1 MCFRNSPGGVLERAF
16 SSNVRGVWKLTP
28 QRPVDNR
35 AGDIEKRG
43 STKGKCQN
51 ATR

>member
-1 MCFRNSPGGVLERAF
+1 MCFRNSPGRVLERAF
-16 SSNVRGVWKLTP
+16 RSNVPGVRKLTP

-35 AGDIEKRG
+35 AGDIEKPG
-43 STKGKCQN
+43 GTKGKCQN

>member
-1 MCFRNSPGGVLERAF
+1 MCFLNSPRRVLERAF
-16 SSNVRGVWKLTP
+16 RSNVPGIQKLTP

-35 AGDIEKRG
+35 TGDIEKRG
-43 STKGKCQN
+43 GTEGKCQN

>member
-1 MCFRNSPGGVLERAF
+1 VRFLNSPGRVLERAF
-16 SSNVRGVWKLTP
+16 RSNVPGVLKLTP
-28 QRPVDNR
+28 QRPIDNR

-43 STKGKCQN
+43 GTEGKCQY

>member
-1 MCFRNSPGGVLERAF
+1 MRFLNSPRRVLERAF
-16 SSNVRGVWKLTP
+16 RGDAPGVRKLTP
-28 QRPVDNR
+28 ECSVDDR

-43 STKGKCQN
+43 GTKGKCQN

>member
-1 MCFRNSPGGVLERAF
+1 MRFGNSPRRVLERAF
-16 SSNVRGVWKLTP
+16 RRNVPGVRELTP

-35 AGDIEKRG
+35 TGDIEKRG
-43 STKGKCQN
+43 GTEGKCQN

>member
-1 MCFRNSPGGVLERAF
+1 MLERAF
-16 SSNVRGVWKLTP
+16 HGNVPGVRKLTP
-28 QRPVDNR
+28 QRPVDDR

-43 STKGKCQN
+43 CTEGKCQN

>member
-1 MCFRNSPGGVLERAF
+1 VRFLNSPRRVLERAF
-16 SSNVRGVWKLTP
+16 SNTIPGVRKLTA

-43 STKGKCQN
+43 GTEGKCQN